1 MTSVRLRE
9 PVNGLTH
16 AAGALLSVA
25 ALVVLVRAA
34 EAQGTVWHTVGFAL
48 FGVSLIL
55 LYSASAL
62 YHLLPLSARGTAAL
76 RRVDHAMIYVLIAG
90 TYSPIC
96 LVPLR
101 GPWGWALFA
110 LVWGLAV
117 AGILLKVFWFG
128 TPRWLT
134 VLFYLGMGWIV
145 VLVLPLLL
153 RAVPPGALAWIGL
166 GGVFY
171 TSGAIVYALKRPNLL
186 PNHFGFHELFHVLV
200 MAGSFS
206 HFWVMW
212 GYIASMR

>member
-1 MTSVRLRE
+1 MRLRE